1 MGTFGHW
8 VIARG
13 AGKLALRRLRL
24 HPADE
29 ECAPGWRYAYGDGV
43 PDDLAG
49 LVTRAASAGDGV
61 AVGAWVLDSDHAQI
75 VAVSGGNLAAVG
87 IGSDRAGEPL
97 AHHPEAFAH
106 WSWCTPRPITA
117 LEVQQISTRHDVF
130 AEETV
135 DELFD
140 QLGLPAPYDP
150 LEGSEATR
158 ESVGA
163 TGFGGYLAPFG
174 FMSDATVSGRHPAD
188 WQDLRHVP
196 GLGQGYL
203 GIWDRES
210 PDEPIAV
217 FIVSRRGE
225 SRLREELERLQPG
238 TGASRG
244 RHDRFGRIDGSA
256 PIAGERRAAAVFE
269 GEEVVGVVVAA
280 EHGHGG
286 EAAAYLFRPGGGVRH
301 LNSGE
306 SLETLMTML
315 ERDLGEVELSEWIHV
330 PDDAPDDLGGL
341 GPVVLALAGL

>member
-1 MGTFGHW
+1 L

-29 ECAPGWRYAYGDGV
+29 ECAPGWRYAYGEGV
-43 PDDLAG
+43 PHDLAV
-49 LVTRAASAGDGV
+49 LVRRAASAGDGV
-61 AVGAWVLDSDHAQI
+61 AVGAWIIDTEHAQI
-75 VAVSGGNLAAVG
+75 VAVNRGSLAALG
-87 IGSDRAGEPL
+87 IGSDRGGEPL

-106 WSWCTPRPITA
+106 WSWCTPRPVTA
-117 LEVQQISTRHDVF
+117 LEVQQISMRNDVF

-158 ESVGA
+158 ADVGA
-163 TGFGGYLAPFG
+163 TGFGGYLAPLG
-174 FMSDATVSGRHPAD
+174 FMTDETVAGRQRAA
-188 WQDLRHVP
+188 WRDLRHVP
-196 GLGQGYL
+196 GLGHGYL

-210 PDEPIAV
+210 PDEPIAT

-225 SRLREELERLQPG
+225 ARVREELERLQPG
-238 TGASRG
+238 AGVSRSW
-244 RHDRFGRIDGSA
+244 HDRFDRIDGSA
-256 PIAGERRAAAVFE
+256 SITGERRAAAAFE
-269 GEEVVGVVVAA
+269 GEAVVGVVVAV
-280 EHGHGG
+280 EYGHGG
-286 EAAAYLFRPGGGVRH
+286 EAAAYLFRPGDGVRH
-301 LNSGE
+301 LYSRE
-306 SLETLMTML
+306 SLEALTTML
-315 ERDLGEVELSEWIHV
+315 ERDLGEVELSEWIQV

>member
-1 MGTFGHW
+1 MSSSTSSACLLPTTHS
-8 VIARG
+8 
-13 AGKLALRRLRL
+13 
-24 HPADE
+24 
-29 ECAPGWRYAYGDGV
+29 
-43 PDDLAG
+43 
-49 LVTRAASAGDGV
+49 RAARRRGRASGQRASADI
-61 AVGAWVLDSDHAQI
+61 WRR
-75 VAVSGGNLAAVG
+75 SG
-87 IGSDRAGEPL
+87 
-97 AHHPEAFAH
+97 
-106 WSWCTPRPITA
+106 SW
-117 LEVQQISTRHDVF
+117 
-130 AEETV
+130 
-135 DELFD
+135 
-140 QLGLPAPYDP
+140 
-150 LEGSEATR
+150 ATR
-158 ESVGA
+158 PS
-163 TGFGGYLAPFG
+163 
-174 FMSDATVSGRHPAD
+174 SGRHPAD

-286 EAAAYLFRPGGGVRH
+286 EAAAYLFRPGDGVRH
-301 LNSGE
+301 LDSGE

-315 ERDLGEVELSEWIHV
+315 ERDLGEVELSEWIQV